1 MGHDKIS
8 DRGLILDISKGKLRQ
23 NKKAVIG
30 LIVIAVFSALAL
42 IIPSVGGWKISLA
55 LVLSSIVLL
64 SVYIALSFELVHR
77 AVIALFGAAMIIII
91 VVTTGILT
99 PADSFEFAINSIDF
113 NTIGLL
119 LGMMIIVAILA
130 ETGIFQYIGI
140 KLSKISKGNL
150 YLLLVLLGT
159 FTGVSSMFIDNVT
172 SVLLMVPVTISIFR
186 ILNVSPIPFILAQV
200 LSSNVGGAA
209 TLIGD
214 PPNILI
220 GSAANIDFNSFIINM
235 GPAVAISLAA
245 SLILL
250 KLLFRKDL
258 KVKPQHLDE
267 LMSRHEDVFIAEKKG
282 LLKKSLAVL
291 FVVIVLFVILGGLH
305 VEPSLIALGGAGT
318 LMLIT
323 RANPER
329 VFHEV
334 DWTTLIFFAAIFIII
349 GGAVEAGMIDIL
361 LKGTLGI
368 TGGEP
373 WTTFFMII
381 WVSAIASAF
390 VDNIPF
396 AATMIPLIST
406 LSQNE
411 SISAAFGGFA
421 INPLWWALALGAGF
435 GGNGTLIGSSAGII
449 AVGLAEKQGYTI
461 TFNRFLKVGFPFM
474 ISTTAIGSIV
484 LAIGILVSM

>member
-1 MGHDKIS
+1 M
-8 DRGLILDISKGKLRQ
+8 ILDISKAKLKQ
-23 NKKAVIG
+23 NRKALIGVI
-30 LIVIAVFSALAL
+30 LIAALSALAL
-42 IIPSVGGWKISLA
+42 IIASAGDWKISLA

-77 AVIALFGAAMIIII
+77 AVIALFGAAIIIII
-91 VVTTGILT
+91 VVTTGVLT
-99 PADSFEFAINSIDF
+99 PADSFEFATNSIDF

-140 KLSKISKGNL
+140 KLSKISKGRL

-159 FTGVSSMFIDNVT
+159 FTAVSSMFIDNVT
-172 SVLLMVPVTISIFR
+172 SVLLMVPVTISVFR

-200 LSSNVGGAA
+200 LTSNVGGAA

-220 GSAANIDFNSFIINM
+220 GSAANIDFNSFIIHL
-235 GPAVAISLAA
+235 GPAVAISFAA

-250 KLLFRKDL
+250 RLLFRKEL

-282 LLKKSLAVL
+282 LMKKSLAVL
-291 FVVIVLFVILGGLH
+291 FAVIVLFVILGGIH
-305 VEPSLIALGGAGT
+305 VEPSLVALGGAGM

-323 RANPER
+323 RASPER

-334 DWTTLIFFAAIFIII
+334 DWTTLIFFAGIFIII
-349 GGAVEAGMIDIL
+349 GGAEESGMIDIL
-361 LKGTLGI
+361 SKGALGI

-373 WTTFFMII
+373 WTTFFVVI
-381 WVSAIASAF
+381 WLSAIASAF
-390 VDNIPF
+390 VDNVPF
-396 AATMIPLIST
+396 AATMIPVIST
-406 LSQNE
+406 LTQNE

-421 INPLWWALALGAGF
+421 INPLWWALALGAGL

-461 TFNRFLKVGFPFM
+461 TFNRFFKVGFPFM
-474 ISTTAIGSIV
+474 IFTTTIASIV

>member
-1 MGHDKIS
+1 
-8 DRGLILDISKGKLRQ
+8 LILDISKGKLRQ
-23 NKKAVIG
+23 NRKAVIG
-30 LIVIAVFSALAL
+30 LIVIATLSALAL
-42 IIPSVGGWKISLA
+42 IIPFIAGWKINQA
-55 LVLSSIVLL
+55 LVLCGIVLL

-77 AVIALFGAAMIIII
+77 AVIALFGAAIIIMII
-91 VVTTGILT
+91 VSTGIIGA
-99 PADSFEFAINSIDF
+99 ADSFEFAINSVDF

-140 KLSKISKGNL
+140 KLSKISKGSL
-150 YLLLVLLGT
+150 YKLLVLLGT
-159 FTGVSSMFIDNVT
+159 FTAVSSMFIDNVT
-172 SVLLMVPVTISIFR
+172 AVLLMVPVTISVFR
-186 ILNVSPIPFILAQV
+186 ILNLSPIPFILAQV
-200 LSSNVGGAA
+200 LTSNVGGAA

-220 GSAANIDFNSFIINM
+220 GSAANIDFNSFIIHL
-235 GPAVAISLAA
+235 GPAVAISFGA

-282 LLKKSLAVL
+282 LMKKSLAVL
-291 FVVIVLFVILGGLH
+291 FAVIVLFVILGGFH

-318 LMLIT
+318 LMLVT
-323 RANPER
+323 RSNPER

-334 DWTTLIFFAAIFIII
+334 DWTTLIFFAGIFIII
-349 GGAVEAGMIDIL
+349 GGAEEAGMIDIL
-361 LKGTLGI
+361 SKGALGI

-373 WTTFFMII
+373 WTTLFVVI
-381 WVSAIASAF
+381 WLSAIASAF

-449 AVGLAEKQGYTI
+449 AVGLAEKQGYSI

-474 ISTTAIGSIV
+474 ILTTAIGSIV

>member
-1 MGHDKIS
+1 
-8 DRGLILDISKGKLRQ
+8 
-23 NKKAVIG
+23 
-30 LIVIAVFSALAL
+30 
-42 IIPSVGGWKISLA
+42 
-55 LVLSSIVLL
+55 
-64 SVYIALSFELVHR
+64 
-77 AVIALFGAAMIIII
+77 MII
-91 VVTTGILT
+91 VSTGIIEA
-99 PADSFEFAINSIDF
+99 ADGFEFAINSVDF

-140 KLSKISKGNL
+140 KLSKISKGSL
-150 YLLLVLLGT
+150 YTLLVLLGT
-159 FTGVSSMFIDNVT
+159 FTAVSSMFIDNVT

-186 ILNVSPIPFILAQV
+186 ILNLSPIPFILAQV
-200 LSSNVGGAA
+200 LTSNVGGAA

-220 GSAANIDFNSFIINM
+220 GSAANIDFNSFIIYL
-235 GPAVAISLAA
+235 GPAVAISFAA
-245 SLILL
+245 SLVLL
-250 KLLFRKDL
+250 RLLFRKEL
-258 KVKPQHLDE
+258 KAKPQHLDE
-267 LMSRHEDVFIAEKKG
+267 LMRRDENIFIAEKKG
-282 LLKKSLAVL
+282 LMKKSLAVL
-291 FVVIVLFVILGGLH
+291 SAVIVLFVILGGYH
-305 VEPSLIALGGAGT
+305 VEPSIIALGGAGT

-334 DWTTLIFFAAIFIII
+334 DWTTLIFFTGIFIII

-361 LKGTLGI
+361 SKGALGI

-373 WTTFFMII
+373 WTTFFMVI
-381 WVSAIASAF
+381 WLSAIASAF

-449 AVGLAEKQGYTI
+449 AVGLSEKQGYNI

-474 ISTTAIGSIV
+474 ILTTAIGSIV
-484 LAIGILVSM
+484 LAIGIFVSM

>member
-1 MGHDKIS
+1 
-8 DRGLILDISKGKLRQ
+8 LILDISKSKLRQ
-23 NKKAVIG
+23 NRKAIIG
-30 LIVIAVFSALAL
+30 LIVIATLSALAL
-42 IIPSVGGWKISLA
+42 IIPAVGGWKISQA

-64 SVYIALSFELVHR
+64 SAYIALSFELIHR

-91 VVTTGILT
+91 IVSTGIIEA
-99 PADSFEFAINSIDF
+99 ADSFEFATNSIDF

-130 ETGIFQYIGI
+130 ETGIFQYVGT
-140 KLSKISKGNL
+140 KLSKISKGSL
-150 YLLLVLLGT
+150 YMLLVLLGT
-159 FTGVSSMFIDNVT
+159 FTAVSSMFIDNVT
-172 SVLLMVPVTISIFR
+172 AVLLMVPVTISIFR
-186 ILNVSPIPFILAQV
+186 ILNISPIPFILAQV
-200 LSSNVGGAA
+200 LTSNVGGAA

-220 GSAANIDFNSFIINM
+220 GSAANIDFTSFIIHL

-250 KLLFRKDL
+250 KVLFRKDL
-258 KVKPQHLDE
+258 KVKPQHLEE
-267 LMSRHEDVFIAEKKG
+267 LMSRHEDAFIAEKKG
-282 LLKKSLAVL
+282 LMKKSLAVL
-291 FVVIVLFVILGGLH
+291 FAVIVLFVILGGFH

-334 DWTTLIFFAAIFIII
+334 DWTTLIFFAGIFVII
-349 GGAVEAGMIDIL
+349 GGAEEAGMIDIL
-361 LKGTLGI
+361 SKGALGI

-373 WTTFFMII
+373 WTTFFVVI
-381 WVSAIASAF
+381 WLSAIASAF

-396 AATMIPLIST
+396 AATMIPLVST

-461 TFNRFLKVGFPFM
+461 TFNRFLKIGFPFM
-474 ISTTAIGSIV
+474 IFTTAIGSIV
-484 LAIGILVSM
+484 LAIGVLVSM